1 MIMARQNETLSRIG
15 LFRSLM
21 PDEIS
26 RLDTRC
32 IWRRANA
39 KEWILDYEDESTD
52 IFFLISGVV
61 RVMIRSVSG
70 RETILRDIN
79 AGEFFGELA
88 AIDGQARSA
97 SILAITE
104 ATIAKM
110 AAATFLE
117 VVTSHPD
124 ICLQML
130 RLITGQVRMLAN
142 RINEFTT
149 LGIRDRLYLEL
160 LRLSR
165 PDRENVQQAIVSP
178 PPPSCRS
185 GRANQHAA
193 RDSDQ
198 GIERHGARRTSPTP
212 ARRARH
218 PGCPSPYR
226 DDRRREGIARIPGRR
241 ELGSLQPSLLK
252 RPR

>member
-1 MIMARQNETLSRIG
+1 MIMARQNETLSRVE
-15 LFRSLM
+15 LFRSLT
-21 PDEIS
+21 PEQIS

-39 KEWILDYEDESTD
+39 KEWILDYQDEGAD
-52 IFFLISGVV
+52 VFFLISGVV
-61 RVMIRSVSG
+61 RVMIRSVAG

-110 AAATFLE
+110 AAPTFLE
-117 VVTSHPD
+117 MVTSHPD
-124 ICLQML
+124 VCLQLL
-130 RLITGQVRMLAN
+130 RLVTGQVRMLAN

-149 LGIRDRLYLEL
+149 LGIRDRLYLDL

-165 PDRENVQQAIVSP
+165 PDRENVKQAIVSP
-178 PPPSCRS
+178 PPLHADLA
-185 GRANQHAA
+185 GRISTRRETVTKELSAM
-193 RDSDQ
+193 
-198 GIERHGARRTSPTP
+198 EREGLLQ
-212 ARRARH
+212 
-218 PGCPSPYR
+218 
-226 DDRRREGIARIPGRR
+226 RRRGALVILDVPRLIGMIDEDKA
-241 ELGSLQPSLLK
+241 SLEFRAGGNLTP
-252 RPR
+252 PR

>member
-1 MIMARQNETLSRIG
+1 MIMARHNETLSRVE
-15 LFRSLM
+15 LFRSLT
-21 PDEIS
+21 PEQIS

-39 KEWILDYEDESTD
+39 KEWILDYQDEGAD
-52 IFFLISGVV
+52 VFFLISGVV
-61 RVMIRSVSG
+61 RVMIRSVAG

-110 AAATFLE
+110 AAPTFLE
-117 VVTSHPD
+117 MVTSHPD
-124 ICLQML
+124 VCLQLL
-130 RLITGQVRMLAN
+130 RLVTGQVRMLAN

-149 LGIRDRLYLEL
+149 LGIRDRLYLDL

-165 PDRENVQQAIVSP
+165 PDRENVKQAIVSP
-178 PPPSCRS
+178 PPLHADLA
-185 GRANQHAA
+185 GRISTRRETVTKELSAM
-193 RDSDQ
+193 
-198 GIERHGARRTSPTP
+198 EREGLLQ
-212 ARRARH
+212 
-218 PGCPSPYR
+218 
-226 DDRRREGIARIPGRR
+226 RRRGALVILDVPRLIGMIDEDKA
-241 ELGSLQPSLLK
+241 SLEFRAGGNLTPS
-252 RPR
+252 R

>member
-117 VVTSHPD
+117 VVISHPD

-178 PPPSCRS
+178 PPLHADLA
-185 GRANQHAA
+185 GRISTRRETVTKELSAM
-193 RDSDQ
+193 
-198 GIERHGARRTSPTP
+198 EREGLLQ
-212 ARRARH
+212 
-218 PGCPSPYR
+218 
-226 DDRRREGIARIPGRR
+226 RRRGALVILDVPRLIGMIDE
-241 ELGSLQPSLLK
+241 EKVSLEFRAGANLAPFN
-252 RPR
+252 PPC